1 MPSPR
6 REIESRIR
14 HILPVA
20 VLADV
25 AASEA
30 VRGLTRHESRNSQ
43 RAYRACGALCGSL
56 LDLTIFLAAA
66 VTRFD
71 HCAADSE
78 AQPHSA
84 GFTGLLGLGRGK
96 YNNILQQL

>member
-1 MPSPR
+1 MGKQHTYATGETAKMGP
-6 REIESRIR
+6 
-14 HILPVA
+14 
-20 VLADV
+20 
-25 AASEA
+25 
-30 VRGLTRHESRNSQ
+30 
-43 RAYRACGALCGSL
+43 YSL
-56 LDLTIFLAAA
+56 LDLTIFLAA

-78 AQPHSA
+78 AQPHSS

>member
-1 MPSPR
+1 MYDLGSSSKMGP
-6 REIESRIR
+6 
-14 HILPVA
+14 
-20 VLADV
+20 
-25 AASEA
+25 
-30 VRGLTRHESRNSQ
+30 
-43 RAYRACGALCGSL
+43 YSL
-56 LDLTIFLAAA
+56 LDLTIFLAA

-96 YNNILQQL
+96 YNNILQRL